1 MTMKRLIVGAL
12 VLLILL
18 LGGGGAAWWFFLR
31 GPAHQSPAAY
41 LPADT
46 LYYFEIPDGT
56 RTYLRYQQSQLK
68 QIADDP
74 QAQGLVG
81 AAFSVLDGALHKL
94 DPQVAAHLRQAAVEG
109 LQAMGGSSFVALTR
123 LDPPAAKDAPPA
135 EIAKGIGLI
144 AGFHASPDKGRHV
157 EAFFS
162 ELEAAAGDHLK
173 NHPVQTAAHG
183 DLSYTYREAGN
194 GLRLCRARWKDWD
207 LVSLGE
213 QPLFDFIDH
222 ASAAGAGAGGPS
234 LRETPDYQALASQ
247 CDPQADTLFYANI
260 GRAFDLERQWFTLFM
275 PAGMGNGSGLD
286 AVFKNLRFMH
296 ATAGTMSLG
305 KNGVEEHCVV
315 LAPLAERGEMASQF
329 QPIPLKSARFT
340 SPSTVFYLAQNID
353 AEATYNQQRE
363 TFQAVQ
369 AQTAPTQSGA
379 PAAPNPYDTIEGG
392 LKSQGLDLHENF
404 LKAVGPELAWV
415 VDWPEGQKI
424 PDLLLVWALR
434 DPDKFSLL
442 YDKLTKQLTPL
453 LAMAGTSETFTVGSF
468 SALSVAP
475 KQLSSISPTLFKGS
489 DFWGFSLTA
498 AGAKRL
504 LADGNPAL
512 SLDTLAGP
520 GKADGAYLLAYA
532 KVGEVL
538 QRGYA
543 AGKPA
548 LAKYLAADPARSS
561 WANLSTNLPADLTVA
576 PLLGEFRFRAG
587 SKGDFLISDSA
598 SPTGSVVLLAGL
610 AAAVAPPLYAY
621 SQQHP
626 QIAGTASISAQQA
639 DAEQLSLALNLYGA
653 THDGQYPATLDLLL
667 QEPEAAEH
675 GIRPSVLTDPAGT
688 PRWIYHAGL
697 TTSAT
702 GETVLFESMQIL
714 NQGGQPGRIYS
725 RIDKQ
730 TLWQP
735 LGAAAP
741 VPVANAPAA
750 PSDTAPA
757 SPNP

>member
-1 MTMKRLIVGAL
+1 MKRLIVGAL
-12 VLLILL
+12 VFLILL

-31 GPAHQSPAAY
+31 GPAYRSPAAC

-46 LYYFEIPDGT
+46 LYYFEIPNGT
-56 RTYLRYQQSQLK
+56 QTYLRYQQSQLK

-74 QAQGLVG
+74 QTRGLVG
-81 AAFSVLDGALHKL
+81 AALALFHGALHNV
-94 DPQVAAHLRQAAVEG
+94 DPQAAAHLRRAADEG
-109 LQAMGGSSFVALTR
+109 LQAMGGGSFVALTR
-123 LDPPAAKDAPPA
+123 FDPPAAKDAPPA
-135 EIAKGIGLI
+135 ELVKGVGLI
-144 AGFHASPDKGRHV
+144 AGFHASPDQGRHV

-162 ELEAAAGDHLK
+162 ELEAAAGDRLK

-183 DLSYTYREAGN
+183 DLSYTYRETGG
-194 GLRLCRARWKDWD
+194 GLRFCRARWKDWD
-207 LVSLGE
+207 LVSFGE
-213 QPLFDFIDH
+213 QPLFDFVDR
-222 ASAAGAGAGGPS
+222 ASAAGAGAAPS
-234 LRETPDYQALASQ
+234 LREAPDYQALASQ
-247 CDPQADTLFYANI
+247 CDSHADAVFYANL
-260 GRAFDLERQWFTLFM
+260 GRGFDLERRWFALFM
-275 PAGMGNGSGLD
+275 PAGTGMGNGNGLD

-296 ATAGTMSLG
+296 AMAGTMSLG

-315 LAPLAERGEMASQF
+315 LAPLAERGEMAGQF

-353 AEATYNQQRE
+353 AEATYNQQKA
-363 TFQAVQ
+363 TLQAMQSQ
-369 AQTAPTQSGA
+369 APSGV
-379 PAAPNPYDTIEGG
+379 PAVPNPYDTIESS

-415 VDWPEGQKI
+415 VDWPEGQTV

-434 DPDKFSLL
+434 APDKFSPL
-442 YDKLTKQLTPL
+442 YDKLTKQMTPL

-475 KQLSSISPTLFKGS
+475 KQLPLISPTLFKGS

-512 SLDTLAGP
+512 SLDALAGP

-561 WANLSTNLPADLTVA
+561 WAAKLPADLTVA
-576 PLLGEFRFRAG
+576 PLLGDFRMHAA
-587 SKGDFLISDSA
+587 SKGDFLISDAA
-598 SPTGSVVLLAGL
+598 SPTGSAVLLAGL
-610 AAAVAPPLYAY
+610 AAAVAEPLHAY
-621 SQQHP
+621 SQQHR
-626 QIAGTASISAQQA
+626 QVVATASISARQA
-639 DAEQLSLALNLYGA
+639 DAEQLSLALNLYSA